1 MRRPLFTVPSLPVH
15 CLPLP
20 RGLDPLESL
29 LSLKGEGP
37 SVLLDGQP
45 PSHERNRRA
54 IVLFDPFDVVA
65 IPAGSD
71 RIGRGDPLGE
81 LFEKIA
87 RYGGGTAPSPPSFA
101 GGAAGFLS
109 YDLGRHLERLPAT
122 AGLRSAVPDL
132 WFGLFNRGVLF
143 DLASGEARLFC
154 TEIEAAG
161 RAGPEYARRSL
172 REARDRILAGPP
184 APRSGVA
191 AGPLVSNFNHAE
203 YRAAVEAVRE
213 SIRSGDVYQVN
224 LSQRF
229 EAACDAD
236 PFALYRRLRRLNP
249 APFSAL
255 VDTGEAQ
262 LLSSSPERFLRLLG
276 DMVETRPIKG
286 TRPRTGAS
294 GPDRIQ
300 VRELMQSR
308 KDAAELA
315 MIVDL
320 LRNDLGKVARY
331 GSVVV
336 KEAAR
341 LEAYAT
347 VFHRE
352 AVIQARLREGLT
364 GEDLLKAT
372 FPGGSVT
379 GAPKIRAM
387 ELIEELEGIR
397 RGAFTG
403 SIGWIGFDGDLELN
417 IAIRTLILEA
427 GRAHFHCGGGVVLD
441 SDPEEE
447 YRETLAK
454 GRALANA
461 LGCSFPGDSDDLTGE
476 GLVFTSGPAFP

>member
-1 MRRPLFTVPSLPVH
+1 MSKLSVH
-15 CLPLP
+15 YIDLP
-20 RGLDPLESL
+20 RGLDPLESQ
-29 LSLKGEGP
+29 LSLRGAGP

-45 PSHERNRRA
+45 PAQERNLRA
-54 IVLFDPFDVVA
+54 MVLFDPFEVVQ

-71 RIGRGDPLGE
+71 RNGIGDPLGD
-81 LFEKIA
+81 LFRKIA
-87 RYGGGTAPSPPSFA
+87 SFGGETGSSAASFA

-109 YDLGRHLERLPAT
+109 YDLGRHLERLPGT
-122 AGLRSAVPDL
+122 AVLRSEVPDL

-154 TEIEAAG
+154 AEIASVG
-161 RAGPEYARRSL
+161 RAGPEYVRRSL
-172 REARDRILAGPP
+172 LEAREQILAGPP
-184 APRSGVA
+184 APHPAVA
-191 AGPLVSNFNHAE
+191 VGPLVSNFKRSG
-203 YRAAVEAVRE
+203 YLAAVEAVRE
-213 SIRSGDVYQVN
+213 YIRSGDVYQVN

-236 PFALYRRLRRLNP
+236 PFTLYGRLRRLNP

-255 VDTGEAQ
+255 VDTGKIQ
-262 LLSSSPERFLRLLG
+262 LLSSSPERFLRLRG
-276 DMVETRPIKG
+276 DLVETRPIKG

-294 GPDRIQ
+294 GPDEIRA
-300 VRELMQSR
+300 RELMRST

-320 LRNDLGKVARY
+320 LRNDLGRVARY

-336 KEAAR
+336 KDAAR

-364 GEDLLKAT
+364 GEQLLKAT
-372 FPGGSVT
+372 FPGGSIT
-379 GAPKIRAM
+379 GAPKIRSM

-403 SIGWIGFDGDLELN
+403 SIGWIGFDGDLDLN
-417 IAIRTLILEA
+417 IAIRTLVLEA

-441 SDPEEE
+441 SDPEAE

-454 GRALANA
+454 GRALADA
-461 LGCSFPGDSDDLTGE
+461 LGCSFPEESDDLTGE
-476 GLVFTSGPAFP
+476 GLVFTSGPVCS